1 MAMPRRQFTHEFK
14 LNALHL
20 VLHEKRPACQVA
32 DELGIPRKTLY
43 SWLHLH
49 RQGTLQE
56 TPVESQKEV
65 SADKAEIARL
75 KVALAQAQQEVLLLK
90 KFAAYLTTTGLK

>member
-20 VLHEKRPACQVA
+20 VFHEKRPACQVA
-32 DELGIPRKTLY
+32 DELDIPRKTLY

-49 RQGTLQE
+49 RQGKLLE
-56 TPVESQKEV
+56 TPTESQKEV